1 MRISNEWQ
9 LQISE
14 TAILKGNEQE
24 AAGVGDTTVDCR
36 LLSQWKEMLDFK
48 YSFVKIKDVIFH
60 LNSIHRPRVRTS
72 VISPTALEWQAKITE
87 WLRGL
92 PDQSPLLG
100 LFFTLSLDLAPL
112 TCLQIVGFFLSLP
125 HLSDSILVPK
135 LSPCAPSSFLTWN
148 PHLSAQ
154 WTRSYLGTNGVDRH
168 HCRSYAT

>member
-1 MRISNEWQ
+1 MSISNEWQ

-14 TAILKGNEQE
+14 TAILKGNEEE
-24 AAGVGDTTVDCR
+24 AAGAGDTTVDCR
-36 LLSQWKEMLDFK
+36 LLSQWKEMLDFT

-60 LNSIHRPRVRTS
+60 LNSIHRPWVRTS

-100 LFFTLSLDLAPL
+100 LFFTLSLNLTPL
-112 TCLQIVGFFLSLP
+112 TCLQIVGFFLPLT
-125 HLSDSILVPK
+125 HLSDSVLVPK

-154 WTRSYLGTNGVDRH
+154 WTQSYLDANGVYSL